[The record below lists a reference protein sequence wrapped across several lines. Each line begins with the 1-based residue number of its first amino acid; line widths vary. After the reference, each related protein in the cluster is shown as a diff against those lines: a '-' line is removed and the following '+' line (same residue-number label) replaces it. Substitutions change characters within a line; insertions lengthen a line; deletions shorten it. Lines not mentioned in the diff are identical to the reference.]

1 MSTPSSRH
9 SPWLLVVGA
18 CTADDR
24 SAAVPA
30 DPRTA
35 SPTSPATPVGKQT
48 RTLVSLWRVLPRGLL
63 WLAALAALWALAA
76 CSTPRT
82 PDGIQPVTGFDVNRY
97 TGHWYEVARV
107 DNTFERGLTQA
118 SATYTRSADNTVK
131 VVNRGYDPVRKEWK
145 EAEGVARFVDEP
157 TRAALKVSF
166 FGPFYGGYNVVALD
180 ENYQWAMVVGSSKD
194 YVWILSRTPTLP
206 GHVQEHLLERA
217 QAMGIDVHRIQWA
230 PPAGEQLAR
239 RAVMT

>member
-1 MSTPSSRH
+1 
-9 SPWLLVVGA
+9 
-18 CTADDR
+18 
-24 SAAVPA
+24 
-30 DPRTA
+30 
-35 SPTSPATPVGKQT
+35 
-48 RTLVSLWRVLPRGLL
+48 
-63 WLAALAALWALAA
+63 
-76 CSTPRT
+76 
-82 PDGIQPVTGFDVNRY
+82 
-97 TGHWYEVARV
+97 
-107 DNTFERGLTQA
+107 
-118 SATYTRSADNTVK
+118 
-131 VVNRGYDPVRKEWK
+131 
-145 EAEGVARFVDEP
+145 VDEP

-217 QAMGIDVHRIQWA
+217 QALGIDVHRIQWA

>member
-1 MSTPSSRH
+1 MPQPQLRNTR
-9 SPWLLVVGA
+9 SPWPLVVGIA
-18 CTADDR
+18 
-24 SAAVPA
+24 SLMAV
-30 DPRTA
+30 
-35 SPTSPATPVGKQT
+35 
-48 RTLVSLWRVLPRGLL
+48 LVLS
-63 WLAALAALWALAA
+63 A

-82 PDGIQPVTGFDVNRY
+82 PEGVQPVTGFDVDRY
-97 TGHWYEVARV
+97 TGHWHEVARIE
-107 DNTFERGLTQA
+107 NSFERGLSEAT
-118 SATYTRSADNTVK
+118 ATYTRNADNTLK
-131 VVNRGYDPVRKEWK
+131 VVNRGYDPVRKQWK
-145 EAEGVARFVDEP
+145 EAEGRAEFVDSP
-157 TRAALKVSF
+157 DRAALRVSF

-230 PPAGEQLAR
+230 PLAGEQLAR